1 MPAVGG
7 RTSTSAIGGRDT
19 LIRVLVL
26 LGEKIRGGA
35 DRWMGIRDGDD
46 YRMRGTLIR
55 ELAPGAGESQWIN
68 VVDETR

>member
-46 YRMRGTLIR
+46 YRMRGTLMR
-55 ELAPGAGESQWIN
+55 ELATDTGASRWN
-68 VVDETR
+68 HVVDETR